1 MNEFKVPVIF
11 GDDDNVVLG
20 KGTVEVETGFVVFKV
35 SATGPDARPLLD
47 VLTSE
52 EILSLSINVGT
63 PTKKK

>member
-11 GDDDNVVLG
+11 GDDDSVVLG
-20 KGTVEVETGFVVFKV
+20 KGTVEVETGSVVFKV
-35 SATGPDARPLLD
+35 SAAGPDARPLLD

-52 EILSLSINVGT
+52 ELLSLSLNVGV